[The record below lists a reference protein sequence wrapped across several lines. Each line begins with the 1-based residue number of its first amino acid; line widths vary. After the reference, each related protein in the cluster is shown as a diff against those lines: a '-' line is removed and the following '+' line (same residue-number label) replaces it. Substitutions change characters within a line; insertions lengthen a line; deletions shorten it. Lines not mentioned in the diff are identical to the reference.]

1 MVGLAWPIMK
11 TKYFRNKSRNTSKI
25 KLFDSSSRTF
35 VLHVHFYGHVS
46 LSRSWSCDNHSSI
59 SSSSSRSK
67 QQSNRERKCNS
78 SCGGDKI
85 QSAAMRD
92 TVDFKSVLFERRT
105 SLSDCTAQSV
115 AQSRT
120 VCKFIISKQDESTRS
135 VSVRLSEHNFDATI
149 HVPLSTGSWV
159 VV

>member
-1 MVGLAWPIMK
+1 MAMFHFLDLDHAI
-11 TKYFRNKSRNTSKI
+11 TTSST
-25 KLFDSSSRTF
+25 SSS
-35 VLHVHFYGHVS
+35 
-46 LSRSWSCDNHSSI
+46 W
-59 SSSSSRSK
+59 SRSK
-67 QQSNRERKCNS
+67 RQSNRERKCNS

-105 SLSDCTAQSV
+105 SLSDRTAQSV

-120 VCKFIISKQDESTRS
+120 VCKFIISKQDESTRN

-149 HVPLSTGSWV
+149 HVPLSTGS
-159 VV
+159 